1 VRASIYCRIS
11 RDREGAGLGVATQ
24 EADCRE
30 LAQRLGWEIVSVHP
44 DNDLSAYSGRPRPGY
59 AALLREIRGGEIG
72 GVLAWHT
79 DRLHRS
85 PAELEDY
92 VVACESRGVITHTV
106 KAGEID
112 LSTASGLM
120 VARILGA
127 TARHEV
133 DHMIERQRR
142 AKLRSA
148 EAGEWKGGRR
158 PYGYEADGITVRE
171 DEAQTV
177 REATTAL
184 LAGASIR
191 GLIREWNDAGRRTTS
206 GNKWATNS
214 FRTTLLKV
222 RNAGLMEHR
231 GQIIRKA
238 EWPAIVPEP
247 QWRALVELLNS
258 PGRRT
263 NVANT
268 ARRWLGSG
276 LYRCQCGS
284 ALICSS
290 SNKGPAYRCR
300 DGCGKLSRK
309 QRDVDNFVSKVIVER
324 LRRPDLADLLSRDDE
339 GQLSRLEAESVS
351 LRSRLDS
358 LAALFGQG
366 VIDAQQLTEG
376 SREINRRLEE
386 VREETA
392 ALYHGTALAGVADA
406 DDPGAAWLDAPLDR
420 KRAVL
425 DALAEVTLVP
435 GGLGR
440 PAGWRPGE
448 SYFRP
453 ELVKIDWRGGD
464 ATKN

>member
-30 LAQRLGWEIVSVHP
+30 LAHRLGWTVVTVHT
-44 DNDLSAYSGRPRPGY
+44 DNDLSAHSGKRRPGY
-59 AALLREIRGGEIG
+59 EALLCEIRAGEIG

-85 PAELEDY
+85 PAELEAY
-92 VVACESRGVITHTV
+92 VTACEAHGVITDTV
-106 KAGEID
+106 KAGQLD

-133 DHMIERQRR
+133 DHMIERQKR
-142 AKLRSA
+142 AKQRSA
-148 EAGEWKGGRR
+148 EVGKWKGGRR
-158 PYGYEADGITVRE
+158 PYGYDADGKTVRREEADAI
-171 DEAQTV
+171 

-191 GLIREWNDAGRRTTS
+191 GLVRQWNAAGRRTTS
-206 GNKWATNS
+206 ENKWATNS
-214 FRTTLLKV
+214 FRTTLLRA
-222 RNAGLMEHR
+222 RNAGLMEHC
-231 GQIIRKA
+231 GEIIGKA
-238 EWPAIVPEP
+238 EWPEIVPEP

-258 PGRRT
+258 PSRRS

-268 ARRWLGSG
+268 SRRWLGSG
-276 LYRCQCGS
+276 LYRCECGS
-284 ALICSS
+284 TLICSS
-290 SNKGPAYRCR
+290 ANKAPAYRCR
-300 DGCGKLSRK
+300 AGCGRLSRK
-309 QRDVDNFVSKVIVER
+309 QSDVDDFVSAVIVER
-324 LRRPDLADLLSRDDE
+324 LRRPDLADLLSRDDD
-339 GQLSRLEAESVS
+339 GRLARLEGESVS

-376 SREINRRLEE
+376 SREVKHRLDE
-386 VREETA
+386 VRKETA

-406 DDPGAAWLDAPLDR
+406 DDPGAVWLDAPLDR

-425 DALAEVTLVP
+425 DALAAVTLLL
-435 GGLGR
+435 GGHGR
-440 PAGWRPGE
+440 PTGWQPGQ

-453 ELVKIDWRGGD
+453 ELVKIEWRR
-464 ATKN
+464 A

>member
-1 VRASIYCRIS
+1 MRASIYCRIS
-11 RDREGAGLGVATQ
+11 RDREGARLGVATQ

-30 LAQRLGWEIVSVHP
+30 LARKLGWNIVSVHT
-44 DNDLSAYSGRPRPGY
+44 DNDLSAHSGRRRPGY
-59 AALLREIRGGEIG
+59 EALLREISSGEIS

-85 PAELEDY
+85 PVELEAY
-92 VVACESRGVITHTV
+92 VTACETGGVMTHTV
-106 KAGEID
+106 KAGAID
-112 LSTASGLM
+112 LSSASGLM

-133 DHMIERQRR
+133 DHMIERQQR

-148 EAGEWKGGRR
+148 EAGKWKGGRR
-158 PYGYEADGITVRE
+158 PYGYEADGKTVRE
-171 DEAQTV
+171 DEAEAV
-177 REATTAL
+177 GEATTAL
-184 LAGASIR
+184 LAGASIH
-191 GLIREWNDAGRRTTS
+191 GLVRQWNASGRRTTS

-214 FRTTLLKV
+214 LRATMLRV

-231 GQIIRKA
+231 GEIIGQA
-238 EWPAIVPEP
+238 EWPAIVPES

-258 PGRRT
+258 PSRRT

-276 LYRCQCGS
+276 LYRCECGS
-284 ALICSS
+284 TLICSS

-300 DGCGKLSRK
+300 DGCGRLSRK
-309 QRDVDNFVSKVIVER
+309 QSDVDNFVSAVIVER

-339 GQLSRLEAESVS
+339 GQLSRLEAESIE

-358 LAALFGQG
+358 LAAFFAQG
-366 VIDAQQLTEG
+366 VVDAQQLAQG
-376 SREINRRLEE
+376 SREINRRLDE

-392 ALYHGTALAGVADA
+392 ALYHGTALAGVAEA
-406 DDPGAAWLDAPLDR
+406 DDPGSAWLDAPLDR

-425 DALAEVTLVP
+425 DALAEVTLLL
-435 GGLGR
+435 GGHGR
-440 PAGWRPGE
+440 PAGWQPGE

-453 ELVKIDWRGGD
+453 ELVKIEWRR
-464 ATKN
+464 A

>member
-1 VRASIYCRIS
+1 MRASVYCRIS

-59 AALLREIRGGEIG
+59 AALLGEIRGGEIG

-92 VVACESRGVITHTV
+92 VAACESRGVITHTV
-106 KAGEID
+106 KAGELD

-148 EAGEWKGGRR
+148 EAGKWKGGRR
-158 PYGYEADGITVRE
+158 PYGYEADGKTVRQ
-171 DEAQTV
+171 DEADAV
-177 REATTAL
+177 KEATTAL
-184 LAGASIR
+184 LAGASMH
-191 GLIREWNDAGRRTTS
+191 GLVRQWNAAGRRTTS

-214 FRTTLLKV
+214 LRTTLLRK

-231 GQIIRKA
+231 GQIIGPA

-247 QWRALVELLNS
+247 QWHALVDLLNS
-258 PGRRT
+258 PSRRT

-268 ARRWLGSG
+268 GRRWLGSG
-276 LYRCQCGS
+276 LYRCECGS
-284 ALICSS
+284 KLICSS

-300 DGCGKLSRK
+300 DGCGRLSRK
-309 QRDVDNFVSKVIVER
+309 QSDVDDFVSAVIVGR
-324 LRRPDLADLLSRDDE
+324 LRQPDLADLLSRDDE
-339 GQLSRLEAESVS
+339 GHLAQLQAESIE

-376 SREINRRLEE
+376 SREINRRLDE
-386 VREETA
+386 VREATA
-392 ALYHGTALAGVADA
+392 SVYHGTALVGVADA
-406 DDPGAAWLDAPLDR
+406 DDPGSAWLDAPLER

-425 DALAEVTLVP
+425 DALASVTLFLGP
-435 GGLGR
+435 HGR
-440 PAGWRPGE
+440 PAGWQPGE

-453 ELVKIDWRGGD
+453 ELVKIEWRQP
-464 ATKN
+464 